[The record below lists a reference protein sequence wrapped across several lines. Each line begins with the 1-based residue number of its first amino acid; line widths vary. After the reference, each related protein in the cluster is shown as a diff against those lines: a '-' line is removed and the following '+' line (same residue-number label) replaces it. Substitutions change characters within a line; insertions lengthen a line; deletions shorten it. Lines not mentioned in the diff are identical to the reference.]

1 MGRREYE
8 MREHNEGTRDY
19 IIEMLAELCAM
30 AQKDH
35 QDDILPFLNLSY
47 LAITSQK
54 SEGKPPV
61 S

>member
-1 MGRREYE
+1 